1 MTVKRFQAAFF
12 IAIVGVLIYARES
25 LLAFLLGLPNF
36 FLVTLPYYITVEF
49 PRQFVQSF
57 ITDDRYLYLLTG
69 LRNTLVIAFF
79 ACILGVTLGFLVAY
93 IRTSHDKTG
102 NFKIGN
108 ALCKLYLT
116 VIRGTPSMVQ
126 LMLIYYVILVSMDNK
141 ILVAVIAF
149 GINSGAYVAETF
161 RAGIMS
167 IDPGQMEAARSL
179 GLSYTQATWKII
191 LPQTFKN
198 VLPAL
203 GNELIVLL
211 KETSIS
217 GYIGIAE
224 LTRGAN
230 IIISRTYSSALPLV
244 AIALIYLAVV
254 MVLQELVNR
263 MEARLAQS
271 DR

>member
-1 MTVKRFQAAFF
+1 MIFTAISNWFYNLIAFF
-12 IAIVGVLIYARES
+12 TVE
-25 LLAFLLGLPNF
+25 
-36 FLVTLPYYITVEF
+36 LPYYITTEL

-57 ITDDRYLYLLTG
+57 ITDDRYLYIVSG
-69 LRNTLVIAFF
+69 LKNTLVIAFF
-79 ACILGVTLGFLVAY
+79 ACLLGATLGFLVAY

-102 NFKIGN
+102 KFKISN
-108 ALCKLYLT
+108 AICKLYLT
-116 VIRGTPSMVQ
+116 VIRGTPTMVQ
-126 LMLIYYVILVSMDNK
+126 LMLIYYVILVSVDNK
-141 ILVAVIAF
+141 ILVAVIGF
-149 GINSGAYVAETF
+149 GINSGAYIAETF

-203 GNELIVLL
+203 GNELIILL
-211 KETSIS
+211 KDTSIS

-224 LTRGAN
+224 LTRAAN
-230 IIISRTYSSALPLV
+230 IISSRTYSFALPLFAV
-244 AIALIYLAVV
+244 AMIYLLVV

>member
-1 MTVKRFQAAFF
+1 MIFNTIFAFF
-12 IAIVGVLIYARES
+12 TEIKIIIFNAIFDFFTGIQ
-25 LLAFLLGLPNF
+25 NF
-36 FLVTLPYYITVEF
+36 FFVELPYYITTEF

-57 ITDDRYLYLLTG
+57 ITDDRYLYIFSG
-69 LRNTLVIAFF
+69 LKNTLIISFF
-79 ACILGVTLGFLVAY
+79 ACIMGITLGFLVAY
-93 IRTSHDKTG
+93 VRTSHDKTG
-102 NFKIGN
+102 KFKIAN
-108 ALCKLYLT
+108 AFCKLYLT
-116 VIRGTPSMVQ
+116 IIRGTPTMVQ
-126 LMLIYYVILVSMDNK
+126 LMLIYYVILVSVDNK
-141 ILVAVIAF
+141 ILVAIIGFA
-149 GINSGAYVAETF
+149 INSGAYVAETF

-211 KETSIS
+211 KDTSIS

-230 IIISRTYSSALPLV
+230 IISSRTYSFALPLFAV
-244 AIALIYLAVV
+244 ALIYLGIVII
-254 MVLQELVNR
+254 LQELVNR

>member
-1 MTVKRFQAAFF
+1 MNVKVIRAGIFAG
-12 IAIVGVLIYARES
+12 IIGVLIYARES
-25 LLAFLLGLPNF
+25 LLSFIFGIPTF
-36 FLVTLPYYITVEF
+36 FMVTLPYYITVEF

-57 ITDDRYLYLLTG
+57 ITDDRYMYLLTG
-69 LRNTLVIAFF
+69 LRNTLIISFF
-79 ACILGVTLGFLVAY
+79 AVLIGTSLGFLVAY

-102 NFKIGN
+102 KFKAGN
-108 ALCKLYLT
+108 AICKLYLT
-116 VIRGTPSMVQ
+116 VIRGTPAMVQ

-141 ILVAVIAF
+141 ILVAAIGF

-203 GNELIVLL
+203 GNELIILL
-211 KETSIS
+211 KDTSIS
-217 GYIGIAE
+217 GYIGISE
-224 LTRGAN
+224 LTRAAN
-230 IIISRTYSSALPLV
+230 IISSRTYSFALPLFAV
-244 AIALIYLAVV
+244 ALIYLSVV
-254 MVLQELVNR
+254 IVLQELVNR

>member
-1 MTVKRFQAAFF
+1 MSFSA
-12 IAIVGVLIYARES
+12 LINWVTT
-25 LLAFLLGLPNF
+25 LWLNF
-36 FLVTLPYYITVEF
+36 TTYWLVDF
-49 PRQFVQSF
+49 PAQFTQSF
-57 ITDDRYLYLLTG
+57 ITDDRYTYLLSG
-69 LRNTLVIAFF
+69 LQNTLVITFF
-79 ACILGVTLGFLVAY
+79 SAILGITLGFLVAY
-93 IRTSHDKTG
+93 VRTSHDKTG
-102 NFKIGN
+102 RFKISN
-108 ALCKLYLT
+108 AIAKVYLT
-116 VIRGTPSMVQ
+116 IVRGTPTMVQ
-126 LMLIYYVILVSMDNK
+126 LMLIYYVILVSVNNK
-141 ILVAVIAF
+141 ILVAVIGF
-149 GINSGAYVAETF
+149 GFNSGAYVAETF

-203 GNELIVLL
+203 GNEFIVLL
-211 KETSIS
+211 KDTSIS

-230 IIISRTYSSALPLV
+230 IIISRTYSSALPLIS
-244 AIALIYLAVV
+244 IALIYLALV

>member
-1 MTVKRFQAAFF
+1 M
-12 IAIVGVLIYARES
+12 
-25 LLAFLLGLPNF
+25 
-36 FLVTLPYYITVEF
+36 
-49 PRQFVQSF
+49 
-57 ITDDRYLYLLTG
+57 YLLSG
-69 LRNTLVIAFF
+69 LRNTLIIAFF
-79 ACILGVTLGFLVAY
+79 ACIFGVSLGFVVAY

-102 NFKIGN
+102 KFKIGN

-116 VIRGTPSMVQ
+116 IIRGTPSMVQ
-126 LMLIYYVILVSMDNK
+126 LMLIYYVILVSMNNK

-217 GYIGIAE
+217 GYIGISE

-230 IIISRTYSSALPLV
+230 IIISRTYSSALPLI
-244 AIALIYLAVV
+244 AIALIYLGVV
-254 MVLQELVNR
+254 IVLQELVNR